1 MKKLTFSTMAAARL
15 RANKR
20 QYLSLVLGIFLSIFM
35 VSTLVLSV
43 WGIYQAQLQQRY
55 DTVGY
60 IDLVLLDNAILE
72 ETDVHE
78 MGSFETCSHA
88 CITGIVT
95 DRNVYV
101 GYYDDAALPMMNL
114 NPVEGRLPEAAGEI
128 AMERSAM
135 DILEGNWNL
144 GESIEIEITPVDG
157 TPEKR
162 SYTLVGILPERSQH
176 LSISDHDGL
185 SQFPAIVTS
194 SEEPSFSTGRTGVH
208 HVMKLSPGSSLS
220 EELQIFFERY
230 MSTGLGGYY
239 YGLSITGKQIWVF
252 STGSAIYEDQ
262 EMYTLMLMPDMPGR
276 PR

>member
-1 MKKLTFSTMAAARL
+1 MKLTFSTMAAARL

-35 VSTLVLSV
+35 VSSLVLSV

-78 MGSFETCSHA
+78 MGSFEICAHA

-144 GESIEIEITPVDG
+144 
-157 TPEKR
+157 
-162 SYTLVGILPERSQH
+162 
-176 LSISDHDGL
+176 
-185 SQFPAIVTS
+185 
-194 SEEPSFSTGRTGVH
+194 
-208 HVMKLSPGSSLS
+208 
-220 EELQIFFERY
+220 
-230 MSTGLGGYY
+230 
-239 YGLSITGKQIWVF
+239 
-252 STGSAIYEDQ
+252 
-262 EMYTLMLMPDMPGR
+262 
-276 PR
+276 